1 MEPFSKSTYQS
12 LYQELVTYLMSCNRF
27 TLDLYN
33 LYYVL
38 SCSSNFQVLKY
49 IENSKLSFKWSN
61 GDFDIFCN
69 IELEQSELNYF
80 INKRKTL
87 GPIDRNDI
95 ERLIS
100 NCKFGINY
108 EHCISSPTC
117 KQIL

>member
-1 MEPFSKSTYQS
+1 MESFSSLTYNKF
-12 LYQELVTYLMSCNRF
+12 YNELVDYIVKNNNY
-27 TLDLYN
+27 TLDLYC
-33 LYYVL
+33 LKYSL
-38 SCSSNFQVLKY
+38 SCSSSFQILKY
-49 IENSKLSFKWSN
+49 DDNFLSFKWSN

-100 NCKFGINY
+100 KCKFGINY